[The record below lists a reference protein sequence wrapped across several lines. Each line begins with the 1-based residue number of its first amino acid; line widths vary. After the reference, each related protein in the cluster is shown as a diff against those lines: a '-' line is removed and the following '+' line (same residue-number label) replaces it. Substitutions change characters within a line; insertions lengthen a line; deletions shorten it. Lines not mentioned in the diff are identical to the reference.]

1 MEFKVYNKI
10 IDSTALIFDWRFD
23 DAEET
28 IEEFRN
34 YFLMLEDEF
43 REEISE
49 NIYNINGYSEK
60 EKLIKK
66 YIIEIAEWKFNLLN
80 SEPYDEIEEE
90 NDHLAPKKIFFE
102 LKILFQ
108 TMIDIICE
116 ECFKNSIDL
125 IKISLESGYTNGTL
139 NLEHYYDKLDFLQKD
154 NEANNQKQ
162 FEKIFTSTKA
172 YNFYCYLIENFTHS
186 ELAKHSTIYNMML
199 NDEFIDSTL
208 RPERYK
214 RLLKLSKFNIEIK
227 KSLKSVDAIGKKTK
241 QKYVELKQ
249 IFLDI

>member
-10 IDSTALIFDWRFD
+10 IDSTSLIFDWRYD
-23 DAEET
+23 DSEES
-28 IEEFRN
+28 IENFRES
-34 YFLMLEDEF
+34 LMQLENDF

-49 NIYNINGYSEK
+49 NMYNIIGYSEK

-66 YIIEIAEWKFNLLN
+66 YIIDIAEWKFNLLN
-80 SEPYDEIEEE
+80 SDPYNEIEEE
-90 NDHLAPKKIFFE
+90 NDHLAPKRIFFE

-139 NLEHYYDKLDFLQKD
+139 NLEYYYDKLDFIKKS
-154 NEANNQKQ
+154 NEDYNQKQ
-162 FEKIFTSTKA
+162 FEKIFTSLKA
-172 YNFYCYLIENFTHS
+172 YDFHAFLISKISLTDLVKYSVIYRLMVIDKYIDE
-186 ELAKHSTIYNMML
+186 TIA
-199 NDEFIDSTL
+199 
-208 RPERYK
+208 PERYK
-214 RLLKLSKFNIEIK
+214 KLLKLSKFNIEIK

-249 IFLDI
+249 IFFDI

>member
-10 IDSTALIFDWRFD
+10 IDSTSLIFDWRYD
-23 DAEET
+23 DSEES
-28 IEEFRN
+28 IENFRES
-34 YFLMLEDEF
+34 LMQLEIDF

-49 NIYNINGYSEK
+49 NMYNIIGYSEK

-66 YIIEIAEWKFNLLN
+66 YIIDIAEWKFNLLN
-80 SEPYDEIEEE
+80 SDPYNEIEEE
-90 NDHLAPKKIFFE
+90 NDHLAPKRIFFE

-139 NLEHYYDKLDFLQKD
+139 NLEYYYDKLDFIKKS
-154 NEANNQKQ
+154 NEDYNQKQ
-162 FEKIFTSTKA
+162 FEKIFTSLKA
-172 YNFYCYLIENFTHS
+172 YDFHTFLISKINLTDLVKYSVIYRLMVIDKYIDE
-186 ELAKHSTIYNMML
+186 TIA
-199 NDEFIDSTL
+199 
-208 RPERYK
+208 PERYK
-214 RLLKLSKFNIEIK
+214 KLLKLSKFNIEIK

-249 IFLDI
+249 IFFDI